1 MPQTKETTQTATTYP
16 TVEQYERW
24 KARADELD
32 MSMSEFIQSMT
43 EAGMKEFDRDIADE
57 EQQRVRRKK
66 QEYYEELQGAR
77 DKIEKLEQELN
88 RTERG
93 DIVDY
98 IQKNPGVGFNHIVQ
112 HIGNEVP
119 NRVQRYLQEMEGNGV
134 IKKEDDQYY
143 FDDEG

>member
-98 IQKNPGVGFNHIVQ
+98 IQKNPGAGFNHIVQ

-119 NRVQRYLQEMEGNGV
+119 NRVQRHLQEMEGNGV